1 MTGTTATG
9 LPLSSSATN
18 VKYADKMWR
27 TSHFRGSSH
36 HTFTPTSIDV
46 WKTLFTLD
54 FKIRNWPMW
63 TGCRKLTWSTA
74 AVTADRRECRSAAK
88 APHKST
94 KCNMRPPSTF
104 PSMLASFG
112 SATYV
117 YSEQD
122 SPTGR
127 PFRTGAFAAIAL
139 VLMTRPHALWARLDL
154 TRSVDSVPTESSMIS
169 AVISSWRRL

>member
-54 FKIRNWPMW
+54 FKIR
-63 TGCRKLTWSTA
+63 KLA
-74 AVTADRRECRSAAK
+74 NVDRMQEAHVVDCGG
-88 APHKST
+88 H
-94 KCNMRPPSTF
+94 C
-104 PSMLASFG
+104 G
-112 SATYV
+112 
-117 YSEQD
+117 
-122 SPTGR
+122 PTGVSLSR
-127 PFRTGAFAAIAL
+127 QSGAQIDQVQDVAAQHISEHVRIVRQGDIC
-139 VLMTRPHALWARLDL
+139 VLGAGLPNRATVQDRSFRLDCTYAHDL
-154 TRSVDSVPTESSMIS
+154 
-169 AVISSWRRL
+169 